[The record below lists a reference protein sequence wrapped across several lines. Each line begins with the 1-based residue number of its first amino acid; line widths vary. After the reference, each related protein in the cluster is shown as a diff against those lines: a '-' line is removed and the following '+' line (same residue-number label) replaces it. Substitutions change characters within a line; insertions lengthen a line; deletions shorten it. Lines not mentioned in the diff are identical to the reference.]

1 MYRKSFR
8 ILLLTAVLLSSSFVS
23 KAQTVYDSVTEYFQS
38 LVQLPVDRIIPKID
52 SLIMQGQDA
61 KQQADIA
68 GVAFDWFS
76 SSKVMGME
84 TVAVHIA
91 DNWFLSKKLQWSNP
105 ETYPLLYSFAEFNRS
120 SLIGMDAPELR
131 MTSIDGEM
139 VSTRQGDGSYK
150 ILYFYDEMCPTCRQ
164 QTMQLA
170 EMAKS
175 YKGEPITIY
184 AVNSIGNKDSWSK
197 YIEEYFGGIKPKK
210 YLAIKHLSDTE
221 DSNDYRRKYGVVT
234 TPGMVLVDPNNVIIG
249 RNLNCDALKQLLN
262 IQNETASEYKALFKD
277 LLTALAPAD
286 SADVVAVAGSLYSK
300 CKDSRELTSEMMFEY
315 YKYLRNIQN
324 FQYQKGAAAIAEK
337 YIIPGENIWAKELR
351 ETIAKDVEL
360 FKSNSVGDVA
370 VNVKVRDARGR
381 KCNMLKG
388 RPKYTVLFF
397 HLVTCPDCKREIAI
411 LREKA
416 DVLKKNKVKVVCVCV
431 SFDEEL
437 HKKFIAENPKGW
449 TYLKDDPAISGLR
462 RQTYDIRFVP
472 EIYLLDRNK
481 KIIARDYEAIALE
494 GIVL

>member
-1 MYRKSFR
+1 MRRNPFQA
-8 ILLLTAVLLSSSFVS
+8 LLLAALLFSSCFTS
-23 KAQTVYDSVTEYFQS
+23 KAQTVYDTVTDYFQS
-38 LVQLPVDRIIPKID
+38 LSQLPADKIIPKID
-52 SLIMQGQDA
+52 SLICQGETP

-76 SSKVMGME
+76 ASKVMGME

-91 DNWFLSKKLQWSNP
+91 DSWFLSKKLEWSNP
-105 ETYPLLYSFAEFNRS
+105 ETYPILYSYAEFNRN
-120 SLIGMDAPELR
+120 SLIGMEAPELR
-131 MTSIDGEM
+131 MQSINGET

-170 EMAKS
+170 EIAKS
-175 YKGEPITIY
+175 YKGEPVTIY
-184 AVNSIGNKDSWSK
+184 AVNSIGNKESWSK
-197 YIEEYFGGIKPKK
+197 YIDEYFGGIKQKK
-210 YLAIKHLSDTE
+210 YLAIKHLSDPE
-221 DSNDYRRKYGVVT
+221 DKNDYRRKYGVVT

-249 RNLNCDALKQLLN
+249 RNLNCDALKKLLN
-262 IQNETASEYKALFKD
+262 IRNESASEYKALFKD
-277 LLTALAPAD
+277 LLKALAPAD
-286 SADVVAVAGSLYSK
+286 SADVVNVAASLYNK

-337 YIIPGENIWAKELR
+337 YIIPGEGIWAKELR

-360 FKSNSVGDVA
+360 FKSNSVGDIA
-370 VNVKVRDARGR
+370 VNVKVRDAKGR
-381 KCNMLKG
+381 KCDMLKG
-388 RPKYTVLFF
+388 HPKYTILFY

-431 SFDEEL
+431 SLDEEL

-472 EIYLLDRNK
+472 EIYLLDRNR